1 MKYIDGGV
9 CAAKGF
15 MAGGVACGI
24 KKTGKL
30 DLALVYSEVPAQA
43 AAVFTTN
50 RVKAAPVQLS
60 MKHIQSGLAQAII
73 ANSGNAN
80 ACVGPQGDATA
91 LAMCQAA
98 AEYLK
103 VPVESVLVA
112 STGVIGVRLPV
123 EKIQDTLKTTPG
135 IVSKDGNLSAA
146 QAIMTTDTFKK
157 EAAVEIELGKTV
169 VRIGG
174 MAKGS
179 GMIHPNMATML
190 GFVTTDAAIDL
201 GLLQQAL
208 KRAADIS
215 FNRVTVDGDTSTNDC
230 LFVLANGQAGNEK
243 ISLEGPEYEV
253 FCAGL
258 EAVCLEL
265 AKMLA
270 RDGEGA
276 TKLVEVRVEGAKS
289 EAEAVQV
296 GKAIATSSLVKTAI
310 FGEDANW
317 GRILAAAGYSG
328 VAIQP
333 ELVDIYLGDL
343 LVCSGGTGLVFDE
356 EKAKAILSQKEITIV
371 VKLGQ
376 GDTSATV
383 WTCDL
388 TYDYVKINGSYRT

>member
-1 MKYIDGGV
+1 MK
-9 CAAKGF
+9 
-15 MAGGVACGI
+15 
-24 KKTGKL
+24 
-30 DLALVYSEVPAQA
+30 S
-43 AAVFTTN
+43 
-50 RVKAAPVQLS
+50 
-60 MKHIQSGLAQAII
+60 
-73 ANSGNAN
+73 
-80 ACVGPQGDATA
+80 
-91 LAMCQAA
+91 
-98 AEYLK
+98 
-103 VPVESVLVA
+103 
-112 STGVIGVRLPV
+112 
-123 EKIQDTLKTTPG
+123 
-135 IVSKDGNLSAA
+135 
-146 QAIMTTDTFKK
+146 
-157 EAAVEIELGKTV
+157 
-169 VRIGG
+169 
-174 MAKGS
+174 
-179 GMIHPNMATML
+179 
-190 GFVTTDAAIDL
+190 
-201 GLLQQAL
+201 
-208 KRAADIS
+208 
-215 FNRVTVDGDTSTNDC
+215 
-230 LFVLANGQAGNEK
+230 
-243 ISLEGPEYEV
+243 
-253 FCAGL
+253 CAGL

>member
-276 TKLVEVRVEGAKS
+276 TKLVEIRVEGAKS

>member
-9 CAAKGF
+9 CAAQGF

-24 KKTGKL
+24 KKSGKL

-60 MKHIQSGLAQAII
+60 MKHIKSGIAQAII

-80 ACVGPQGDATA
+80 ACVGPQGDAAA

-112 STGVIGVRLPV
+112 STGVIGVQLPV
-123 EKIQDTLKTTPG
+123 EKIEDTLKKTPG
-135 IVSKDGNLSAA
+135 IVSRGGNLSAA

-157 EAAVEIELGKTV
+157 EAAVEIELAGSV

-190 GFVTTDAAIDL
+190 GFVTTDAAIDQA
-201 GLLQQAL
+201 LLQQAV

-215 FNRVTVDGDTSTNDC
+215 FNRVTVDGDTSTNDS
-230 LFVLANGQAGNEK
+230 LFVLANGKAGNTK
-243 ISLEGPEYEV
+243 ICAEGPEYDA

-276 TKLVEVRVEGAKS
+276 TKLVEIRVEGANS
-289 EAEAVQV
+289 EAAAVQV
-296 GKAIATSSLVKTAI
+296 GKTIATSSLVKTAI

-356 EKAKAILSQKEITIV
+356 EKAKAILSKKEITII

-376 GDTSATV
+376 GNASAAV

>member
-9 CAAKGF
+9 CAAQGF

-24 KKTGKL
+24 KKTEKL

-60 MKHIQSGLAQAII
+60 MKHIQSGTAQAII

-80 ACVGPQGDATA
+80 ACVGPQGDTTA

-98 AEYLK
+98 AEYLN

-112 STGVIGVRLPV
+112 STGVIGVQLPV
-123 EKIQDTLKTTPG
+123 EKIEATLKATPG
-135 IVSKDGNLSAA
+135 ILSKDGNLPAA

-157 EAAVEIELGKTV
+157 EAAVEVELGGTV
-169 VRIGG
+169 VKIGG

-190 GFVTTDAAIDL
+190 GFITTDAAIDQV
-201 GLLQQAL
+201 LLQKAVS
-208 KRAADIS
+208 RAAEIS

-230 LFVLANGQAGNEK
+230 LFVLANGQAGNPK
-243 ISLEGPEYEV
+243 ISNEGPEYDA
-253 FCAGL
+253 FCSGL

-276 TKLVEVRVEGAKS
+276 TKLVEIQVEGAKS

-328 VAIQP
+328 AAIQP

-343 LVCSGGTGLVFDE
+343 LVCNGGTGLVFDE
-356 EKAKAILSQKEITIV
+356 VKAKEILAQKEIKII

-376 GDTSATV
+376 GQASATV